1 MTVFC
6 QPLPLSPTHTH
17 TDKEIKAL
25 HSPYGHDTPPHSH
38 FPSQPPLCGCQTRCC
53 MAFVPPTV
61 PTAQVWGRGDV
72 LPCEMAGVGHT
83 APRPALSCLYIMAFV
98 YVRGY
103 FILYK
108 RALVQNGVCVSVCG
122 ERHVVF
128 VVCCRCEVD
137 INVSARFA
145 LRWWCVNPV
154 WKTQWVKGPTAL
166 GALLWLEGSGLLG

>member
-1 MTVFC
+1 
-6 QPLPLSPTHTH
+6 
-17 TDKEIKAL
+17 
-25 HSPYGHDTPPHSH
+25 
-38 FPSQPPLCGCQTRCC
+38 
-53 MAFVPPTV
+53 
-61 PTAQVWGRGDV
+61 
-72 LPCEMAGVGHT
+72 
-83 APRPALSCLYIMAFV
+83 MAFV

-137 INVSARFA
+137 INVSTRFA

-166 GALLWLEGSGLLG
+166 GALLWLEGSGLLGWEGRGGTSHGLLIVSIYK